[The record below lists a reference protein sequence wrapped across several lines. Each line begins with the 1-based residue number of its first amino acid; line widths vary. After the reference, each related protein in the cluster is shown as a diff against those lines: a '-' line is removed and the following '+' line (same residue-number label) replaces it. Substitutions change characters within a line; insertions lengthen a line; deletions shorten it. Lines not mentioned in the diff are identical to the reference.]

1 MRPAL
6 LTIAAISILTL
17 TSCSTPQDKKS
28 SAEKP
33 FSTTEDTKKSG
44 FSGMKNVV
52 TKTKIAI
59 EAENFDQ
66 AKTDFTRFED
76 SWKTVEDG
84 VKATAP
90 ARYTAIED
98 AMEAVNKGVKEK
110 NKSNAIAALES
121 LTKNVEYLDK

>member
-1 MRPAL
+1 
-6 LTIAAISILTL
+6 
-17 TSCSTPQDKKS
+17 
-28 SAEKP
+28 
-33 FSTTEDTKKSG
+33 
-44 FSGMKNVV
+44 MKNVV